1 MDTNRVADKCFLITG
16 GAGFIGSHIV
26 DYLLSHHAKKV
37 RVLDNLSNGS
47 IHNIKQFFA
56 NPAFEF
62 IQEDTRDLDSCRRA
76 CNGIDFVS
84 HQAAVGSVPRSIK
97 DPVTTN
103 DVNINGHL
111 NILVACRELGVQNI
125 VYASS
130 SSVYG
135 DSISLPKKEAEIG
148 KPLSPYAVTK
158 FVNELYAD
166 VFAKQYGMNITGLR
180 YFNVFEPKQDPNGM
194 YAAVIPLFIK
204 SALHNEAPKIYGDG
218 LQTRDFTYVQNVVKA
233 NLLALLKE
241 REDNQAEI
249 YNVAVGERI
258 SLLDLWEMIASISG
272 CTIKPVHLPERAGDI
287 KDSLASLSK
296 AEELLRYS
304 PDIKI
309 REGLAFT
316 YQYYLHTGSFRKKE

>member
-1 MDTNRVADKCFLITG
+1 M
-16 GAGFIGSHIV
+16 
-26 DYLLSHHAKKV
+26 
-37 RVLDNLSNGS
+37 
-47 IHNIKQFFA
+47 
-56 NPAFEF
+56 
-62 IQEDTRDLDSCRRA
+62 
-76 CNGIDFVS
+76 
-84 HQAAVGSVPRSIK
+84 
-97 DPVTTN
+97 
-103 DVNINGHL
+103 
-111 NILVACRELGVQNI
+111 
-125 VYASS
+125 YASS

-180 YFNVFEPKQDPNGM
+180 YFNVFGPKQDPNGM